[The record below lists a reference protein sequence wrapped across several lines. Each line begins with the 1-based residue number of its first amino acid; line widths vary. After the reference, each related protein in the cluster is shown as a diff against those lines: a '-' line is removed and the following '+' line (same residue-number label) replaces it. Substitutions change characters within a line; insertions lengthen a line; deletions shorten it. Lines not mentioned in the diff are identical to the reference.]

1 MALVLYWNWVMD
13 FGLSRAQIYAF
24 LVVVLALG
32 LGVTARAAPAAD
44 PDARDGYIRELSEEA
59 EDSQTSDVV
68 LVPKP
73 PADNSVPL
81 SDVIWD
87 LRIKKEFIERYRE
100 TFGYTE
106 AERNYALPSIYSENG
121 VAQGRSVESDNA
133 RAARKAFA
141 EYMFRR
147 LGEHHLDG
155 YFRSDP
161 KLKSVWELK
170 ERISNVE
177 VKVSEGFSLMTIYSF
192 SGNFVNVKAN
202 NAYLPARVLIEMNP
216 ASFGPSEVREI
227 TPSVEKQLS
236 RTFNLQA
243 YYKIYDGVF
252 TLVGSKS
259 LAPSMGATL
268 SAATDL
274 LEAGPAPKQNLV
286 LAGFSYVY

>member
-1 MALVLYWNWVMD
+1 MD
-13 FGLSRAQIYAF
+13 LGLSRVQIYAIWLAF
-24 LVVVLALG
+24 LAIGLG
-32 LGVTARAAPAAD
+32 LNARAALPSALD
-44 PDARDGYIRELSEEA
+44 PDAREGYISELGDEA
-59 EDSQTSDVV
+59 EESAGSDVV

-73 PADNSVPL
+73 PSKNSIPL

-106 AERNYALPSIYSENG
+106 AERNYALPSIYSENS

-133 RAARKAFA
+133 RAARRSFA

-147 LGEHHLDG
+147 LGEHHLDS

-161 KLKSVWELK
+161 QLKSVWELK

-177 VKVSEGFSLMTIYSF
+177 VRVSEGFSFMTIYSF
-192 SGNFVNVKAN
+192 SGNYINIRAN
-202 NAYLPARVLIEMNP
+202 NPYLPARLLLEMNP
-216 ASFGPSEVREI
+216 ASFGPSNILEM

-236 RTFNLQA
+236 RTFHLQA
-243 YYKIYDGVF
+243 FYKVRDGLF

-259 LAPSMGATL
+259 LAPAMGATL
-268 SAATDL
+268 SASTDFL
-274 LEAGPAPKQNLV
+274 PEGPAPQQNLI
-286 LAGFSYVY
+286 LAGFSYIY